1 MMNKKLVGTTL
12 VGLMAL
18 GFAGQAFAA
27 QTDNGDGT
35 SNVQSENTGKMKV
48 RGSLGKEDNTDPD
61 APIEEGSDKWINVT
75 FPTATIFNSDDSE
88 TITSPTYT
96 MKNNSAREVQV
107 DVAEYVLDGGD
118 GVAALKELNL
128 KNNQGVIKLA
138 ADGATAITGNEK
150 AGVID
155 RKSESKFHFT
165 GLVDNEAL
173 GADAKGNV
181 ESHVVFEFK
190 ALEDFAAGK

>member
-27 QTDNGDGT
+27 QTNNGDGT
-35 SNVQSENTGKMKV
+35 SNVNGENKGEMKV
-48 RGSLGKEDNTDPD
+48 RGSLGKENNTDPD

-75 FPTATIFNSDDSE
+75 FPTATIFNSDDAE
-88 TITSPTYT
+88 TITSPSYT
-96 MKNNSAREVQV
+96 ITNNSARDVQV

-128 KNNQGVIKLA
+128 ENNQGIIKLA
-138 ADGATAITGNEK
+138 ENGATAISGNEK

-155 RKSESKFHFT
+155 RKGESKFHFN
-165 GLVDNEAL
+165 GLVDKDAL

-190 ALEDFAAGK
+190 ALKDFTAGK